1 MKEYWYGYLS
11 DFLAPKEKDLVYF
24 DVRKEPFE
32 IHGIY
37 EIQEDN
43 FFRLPVEFAKSISEG
58 VTKESRAGAGV
69 RVCFATDSPYIA
81 IKSKLYSFC
90 EQPHITIVAEKGFD
104 LYTKENEN
112 YRFHNVF
119 YPPLD
124 LENEVFGITKFEDTK
139 MRSIVV
145 NFPLGSGVTD
155 FEIGISKES
164 CIGKFSGYKNEKPV
178 VFYGSSITQG
188 FAASRPGNIYEN
200 YISREHNL
208 DYINLGFAGSALGE
222 KDLARYIS
230 KIPMSAFVLDYD
242 HNAPNV
248 EHLKNT
254 HNDFYRIIRNANPDI
269 PVIFVT
275 RPDPCDSKNTSERRK
290 IIFDTYS
297 DAKNKGENVYFSDG
311 GKFFPDNLKFD
322 CTADWC
328 HPNDTGMYFMAQ
340 GIGKTLS
347 YALKTDLSEEL

>member
-1 MKEYWYGYLS
+1 MKDFWYGYKS
-11 DFLAPKEKDLVYF
+11 DFLAPKEADLVYF
-24 DVRKEPFE
+24 DVRKEPFG

-37 EIQEDN
+37 EIQPDN
-43 FFRLPVEFAKSISEG
+43 FFRLPVEFAKTVSEG

-69 RVCFATDSPYIA
+69 RVCFATDSPYVA
-81 IKSKLYSFC
+81 IKAKLHSFC

-104 LYTKENEN
+104 LYTKENGE

-124 LENEVFGITKFEDTK
+124 LENEVLGITKFEDLK
-139 MRSIVV
+139 MRNIII

-155 FEIGISKES
+155 FEIGLKKGSQIIKPD
-164 CIGKFSGYKNEKPV
+164 GYKNEKPV

-200 YISREHNL
+200 CISREMDL

-222 KDLARYIS
+222 KNLAEYIS

-242 HNAPNV
+242 HNAPGI

-254 HNDFYRIIRNANPDI
+254 HNDFYQIIRKENPSI

-275 RPDPCDSKNTSERRK
+275 RPDPSDSENTLERRK
-290 IIFDTYS
+290 IIYNTY
-297 DAKNKGENVYFSDG
+297 DNAKKKGENVYFVDG
-311 GKFFPDNLKFD
+311 GKLFPDNLKFD

-340 GIGKTLS
+340 GIKKILS
-347 YALKTDLSEEL
+347 QIL

>member
-11 DFLAPKEKDLVYF
+11 DFLAPKEDNITYF
-24 DVRKEPFE
+24 DVRKKPFE

-37 EIQEDN
+37 EIQRDN
-43 FFRLPVEFAKSISEG
+43 FFRLPVKFAASVSEG
-58 VTKESRAGAGV
+58 VAKESRAGAGV
-69 RVCFATDSPYIA
+69 RVCFSTDSPYVA
-81 IKSKLYSFC
+81 IRAKLYGFC

-104 LYTKENEN
+104 LYTKENGI

-124 LENEVFGITKFEDTK
+124 LEKEVLGITRFEDKK
-139 MRSIVV
+139 MRDIVI

-155 FEIGISKES
+155 FEIGLEKGS
-164 CIGKFSGYKNEKPV
+164 CTDKFSGYKNEKPV

-200 YISREHNL
+200 FISREMDI
-208 DYINLGFAGSALGE
+208 DYIDLGFAGSALGE
-222 KDLARYIS
+222 KTIAEYIS

-242 HNAPNV
+242 HNAPNT

-254 HNDFYRIIRNANPDI
+254 HNEFYKIIRKANPEI

-275 RPDPCDSKNTSERRK
+275 RPDPSDSENTSKRRE
-290 IIFDTYS
+290 IIYTTYKN
-297 DAKNKGENVYFSDG
+297 AKSAGENVFFIDG
-311 GKFFPDNLKFD
+311 GKFFPCNLKYD

-328 HPNDTGMYFMAQ
+328 HPNDTGMYFMSQ
-340 GIGKTLS
+340 GIKETLCKV
-347 YALKTDLSEEL
+347 L

>member
-1 MKEYWYGYLS
+1 MSKVKNYWYGYVS
-11 DFLAPKEKDLVYF
+11 DFLAPKKDDIVYY
-24 DVRKEPFE
+24 DVRKEPFK

-37 EIQEDN
+37 EIQPDN
-43 FFRLPVEFAKSISEG
+43 FFRLPVGFAAGISEG
-58 VTKESRAGAGV
+58 VAKESRAGAGV
-69 RVCFATDSPYIA
+69 RVRFMTDSPYVA
-81 IKSKLYSFC
+81 IRAKLYSFC
-90 EQPHITIVAEKGFD
+90 EQPHITVVAEKGFD
-104 LYTKENEN
+104 LYTKENGK

-124 LENEVFGITKFEDTK
+124 LETEVIGITEFEGQKTRD
-139 MRSIVV
+139 III

-155 FEIGISKES
+155 FEIGLKKGSF
-164 CIGKFSGYKNEKPV
+164 IGRSGGYKNEKPV

-200 YISREHNL
+200 YISRETDL

-222 KDLARYIS
+222 KELAMYIS

-242 HNAPNV
+242 HNAPNI

-254 HNDFYRIIRNANPDI
+254 HEDFYLSIRGANPDI

-275 RPDPCDSKNTSERRK
+275 RPDPSDSENTAGRREIIYSTYKN
-290 IIFDTYS
+290 
-297 DAKNKGENVYFSDG
+297 AKSRGENVYFVDG
-311 GKFFPDNLKFD
+311 GKFFPENLKFD

-328 HPNDTGMYFMAQ
+328 HPNDTGMYFMAEC
-340 GIGKTLS
+340 IKK
-347 YALKTDLSEEL
+347 ALLQAL

>member
-11 DFLAPKEKDLVYF
+11 GFLAPKKTDIAYF

-37 EIQEDN
+37 ESSPEN
-43 FFRLPVEFAKSISEG
+43 CFRLPEEFAKSVSEG

-69 RVCFATDSPYIA
+69 RVCFATESPYVA
-81 IKSKLYSFC
+81 IKAKLYSFC

-104 LYTKENEN
+104 LYTKEKGE

-124 LENEVFGITKFEDTK
+124 LENEVVGITEFEDRK
-139 MRSIVV
+139 MRDIII
-145 NFPLGSGVTD
+145 NFPLGSGVVN
-155 FEIGISKES
+155 FEIGLERES
-164 CIGKFSGYKNEKPV
+164 RIGKPQGYKNKKPV

-200 YISREHNL
+200 YISREMDL
-208 DYINLGFAGSALGE
+208 DYINLGFAGNALGE
-222 KDLARYIS
+222 KNLAEYIS

-242 HNAPNV
+242 HNAPDI

-254 HNDFYRIIRNANPDI
+254 HNDFYKIIRKAHPDI

-275 RPDPCDSKNTSERRK
+275 RPDPSDSKNASERRRV
-290 IIFDTYS
+290 IYETY
-297 DAKNKGENVYFSDG
+297 DNAKRKGGNVYFIDG

-328 HPNDTGMYFMAQ
+328 HPNDTGMYYMAQ
-340 GIGKTLS
+340 GIKTILS
-347 YALKTDLSEEL
+347 QVL